1 MLPPGAQ
8 GPILTAAK
16 NNLKKGR
23 EMKALGRHI
32 LVEFLNCNHDIM
44 NDVTVIESSMV
55 EAAQIAGATVINST
69 FHHFSPYGVS
79 GVVVIQESHLAIH
92 TWPEYGYAAVDLFT
106 CGDSVD
112 PWVSFEHLKKAF
124 QSSRY
129 SALEMNRGSTHILKK
144 GDNVQVKP
152 NNAENYD
159 PKQGYKINRNVWFTD
174 KDENQALSLRYTG
187 DVLFDERNE
196 FQRVRILD
204 SISYG
209 KMLAIDDMVMCTERD
224 EYHYHEM
231 ITHPAMQAYE
241 SASGVTAKNVL
252 VIGGGDGGTIR
263 EVCKY
268 AGLEKVTM
276 VEIDEAVVR
285 ACKQHLPAIA
295 SQFNNPKVNLIIG
308 DGIKFVKEAPADA
321 YDLIIVDGSDPAG
334 PAEGLF
340 TKDFYNNCKRALK
353 TNGVLVTQGESP
365 MFHSETFVELNKC
378 LKNVFSASQVHTMLF
393 HATTYPSGMWSL
405 QMAIKGQ
412 YHPVKDFKKDAAGQF
427 AKTKDLKYYNE
438 ELHSAAFALPTF
450 VQKMLNS

>member
-1 MLPPGAQ
+1 LRR
-8 GPILTAAK
+8 K
-16 NNLKKGR
+16 NKVNKGQ

-32 LVEFLNCNHDIM
+32 LVEFLNCKADVL
-44 NDVTVIESSMV
+44 NDVAAIENAMV

-92 TWPEYGYAAVDLFT
+92 TWPEYRYAAVDLFT

-124 QSSRY
+124 DASY
-129 SALEMNRGSTHILKK
+129 SALEMNRGSTPVLKK
-144 GDNVQVKP
+144 GEKVQVKP
-152 NNAENYD
+152 NDAENYD
-159 PKQGYKINRNVWFTD
+159 PKNGYKINRNVWFTD
-174 KDENQALSLRYTG
+174 KDDNQALSLRYTG
-187 DVLFDERNE
+187 EVLFDERNE

-231 ITHPAMQAYE
+231 ITHPALQAYE
-241 SASGVTAKNVL
+241 SACGRPAQNIL
-252 VIGGGDGGTIR
+252 IIGGGDGGTVR
-263 EVCKY
+263 EICKY
-268 AGLEKVTM
+268 PGLNQVTM

-285 ACKQHLPAIA
+285 ASKLHLPQIA
-295 SQFNNPKVNLIIG
+295 SEFENPKLNLIIG
-308 DGIKFVKEAPADA
+308 DGIKFVAETKPDL
-321 YDLIIVDGSDPAG
+321 YDVIIVDGSDPAG

-340 TKDFYNNCKRALK
+340 TKEFYANCKKALK
-353 TNGVLVTQGESP
+353 ENGILITQGESP
-365 MFHSETFVELNKC
+365 MFHSETFVDLNKC
-378 LKNVFSASQVHTMLF
+378 LKQVFSPNQVHTMLF

-412 YHPVKDFKKDAAGQF
+412 YHPVKDFKYDHARAF
-427 AKTKDLKYYNE
+427 AQTKDLRYYNAD
-438 ELHSAAFALPTF
+438 LHSAAFALPTF
-450 VQKMLNS
+450 VQKMLNT